1 MGKIAQ
7 ELLEETRTYL
17 AGFGAPVAD
26 FVAAISSDPAERM
39 LDSAPLTCLRH
50 LDACAALAEGTAGW
64 PVARLLAERGQRLR
78 WGQTYTA
85 ADFGRKF
92 VDNYGWLELI
102 GTRGHFDDH
111 AVACGFLLLGPNVHY
126 PDHHHE
132 AEEIYI
138 PLTGGALWR
147 KGEGDLTPRKAGEVI
162 HHPSNLN
169 HAMKTGGEPLLAL
182 YLWRGGP
189 LAAKS
194 TVTGEADS

>member
-7 ELLEETRTYL
+7 EML
-17 AGFGAPVAD
+17 AEVRAYTSGFGPLVAD
-26 FVAAISSDPAERM
+26 FISPWAEDLAERQ
-39 LDSAPLTCLRH
+39 LDGASLACLRH
-50 LDACAALAEGTAGW
+50 LDACAANAEGTAGEEI
-64 PVARLLAERGQRLR
+64 ARLLAGRGQRLR

-85 ADFGRKF
+85 DDFGQKF
-92 VDNYGWLELI
+92 IDNYGWVELV
-102 GTRGHFDDH
+102 GTRGHFADDS
-111 AVACGFLLLGPNVHY
+111 VACGFLLLGPSLHY

-147 KGEGDLTPRKAGEVI
+147 MGDGDFAYREAGEVI
-162 HHPSNLN
+162 HHRSNVS

-189 LAAKS
+189 LAARS
-194 TVTGEADS
+194 TVTGKAD